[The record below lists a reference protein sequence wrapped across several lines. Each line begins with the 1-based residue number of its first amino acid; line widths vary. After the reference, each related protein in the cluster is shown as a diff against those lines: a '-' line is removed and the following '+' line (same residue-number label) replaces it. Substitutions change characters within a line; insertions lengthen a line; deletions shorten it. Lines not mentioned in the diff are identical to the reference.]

1 MGSPSTNSSWA
12 VSSGTASSKV
22 RSLRTS
28 QEPFRSA
35 ARKKFQP
42 CAVGI
47 INTGVDAASI
57 SKLLPRDQLGHI
69 VHSDD
74 HHLHRSRNVARFPD
88 AHNPKHRDSE
98 PDQADNLLKL
108 VRRQAQRCRRIIHAS
123 KWRVVGCSINPV
135 WAAPQSEKAIDR
147 LPI

>member
-1 MGSPSTNSSWA
+1 MGSPSTKSSWA

-47 INTGVDAASI
+47 INTGVDAGSI
-57 SKLLPRDQLGHI
+57 SKLLPRYQLRNI
-69 VHSDD
+69 VHFVN
-74 HHLHRSRNVARFPD
+74 HHLHHSLGAARFPD
-88 AHNPKHRDSE
+88 AHYAKHLFSE
-98 PDQADNLLKL
+98 SDQADKLL
-108 VRRQAQRCRRIIHAS
+108 
-123 KWRVVGCSINPV
+123 G
-135 WAAPQSEKAIDR
+135 
-147 LPI
+147 

>member
-22 RSLRTS
+22 RSMRTS

-47 INTGVDAASI
+47 INTDVDATSI
-57 SKLLPRDQLGHI
+57 SKLLPRDQLRNI
-69 VHSDD
+69 VHFAD
-74 HHLHRSRNVARFPD
+74 HHLHHSRGVARFPN
-88 AHNPKHRDSE
+88 AHNAKYLVPES
-98 PDQADNLLKL
+98 DQAGKLLELLGGKTK
-108 VRRQAQRCRRIIHAS
+108 RRPHILEA
-123 KWRVVGCSINPV
+123 V
-135 WAAPQSEKAIDR
+135 
-147 LPI
+147 

>member
-1 MGSPSTNSSWA
+1 MGNPSTKSSWA

-28 QEPFRSA
+28 HEPFRSA

-47 INTGVDAASI
+47 INTGVDTASI
-57 SKLLPRDQLGHI
+57 LKLPPRDQLRNI
-69 VHSDD
+69 VHSAD

-88 AHNPKHRDSE
+88 AHNPKHRESE
-98 PDQADNLLKL
+98 PDQAGKLLKL

-123 KWRVVGCSINPV
+123 EWRVVGCSINSV
-135 WAAPQSEKAIDR
+135 W
-147 LPI
+147 